1 MKTEQEI
8 KAEIERKT
16 RVILAVTEEFK
27 DQKNPRCVE
36 QDSYWIEALNWV
48 LMGKEII
55 DEDIGD

>member
-27 DQKNPRCVE
+27 DQEKPRCVE

-48 LMGKEII
+48 LM
-55 DEDIGD
+55 